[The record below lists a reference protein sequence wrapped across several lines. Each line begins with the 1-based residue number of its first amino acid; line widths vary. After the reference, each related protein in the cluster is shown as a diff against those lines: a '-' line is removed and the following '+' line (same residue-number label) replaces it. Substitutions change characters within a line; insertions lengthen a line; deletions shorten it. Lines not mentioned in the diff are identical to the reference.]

1 MSFTLSGGRPT
12 VEVSASAAIVSETA
26 TSATIRVTANS
37 WMVYSGSSVK
47 SSGVYANITINGTS
61 SGAKRIFGDCYPDS
75 VSGTSTHSITYD
87 VTVTKGAAKSVS
99 WSAAFHSYVDGT
111 DLGVKDTK
119 SGSVSVG
126 AATYTISFNANGSG
140 QSNTTQSV
148 AHGVSTAI
156 KGASTFSRTGYTLS
170 SWNTA
175 ADGSGTSYTTG
186 GSYSFTGNKTLYAQW
201 EANTYTV
208 SFNTN
213 GGVPVPDSADVTYDS
228 IYGSV
233 LNTMVKKTGYSFEG
247 WFSASTGGTQLF
259 ASNFVTTTSD
269 HTVYARWKPIE
280 YTISYD
286 KNGGKNGVVET
297 SSHVYDTAK
306 KITKNEYTKPGYNF
320 IGWSYEA
327 DSRAWAAL
335 YDEKYLVFGSGDSA
349 PLSYNDFELTEEWSY
364 NSGEIDIN
372 SLVSINAGSNLP
384 WYSYREAIV
393 KVDVIDII
401 HPIDMSYWFYGFTN
415 CVQMILYNIDTS
427 LVSSMAMMCAM
438 CTSLTAEN
446 SFLASGWN
454 VSNCREFK
462 YMFYGCSGIVD
473 LTSLVTWRP
482 KKLEDAS
489 CMFYGC
495 SSIPYLDLTDWDMST
510 CKNFG
515 HMFRG
520 CTSLLSPGLLDNWG
534 MDSAKTV
541 YSMFERCNAMTHV
554 GDLSNWNVS
563 NIENFNY
570 MFNRCNALPT
580 IGDISTWDTSSATGM
595 RAMFQFCTMLSVD
608 CSSWN
613 VSNVT
618 IYNAFNYESYNVLSP
633 AFGSKARM
641 LSAGGDF
648 TITDTDGEVITIDE
662 IISEWEGSPDIH
674 KLFADEAEVLNLTSV
689 DGKNLILYAQWE
701 PAASL
706 LNLYFADGK
715 KRGMTHMYNDAGR
728 LCYAIMT
735 IYDENRIGHFTN

>member
-1 MSFTLSGGRPT
+1 MAIEWYYINSYVAMGVDWQASDGTTTVSLTPKVYRWDKYRTDNSGGRY
-12 VEVSASAAIVSETA
+12 SETLSPDPVGA
-26 TSATIRVTANS
+26 GS
-37 WMVYSGSSVK
+37 WDDLTFGSGSGERLLDTFATRTYNKGTGSVK
-47 SSGVYANITINGTS
+47 LTLSWNSSFGSWYSEKFQTI
-61 SGAKRIFGDCYPDS
+61 GAGS
-75 VSGTSTHSITYD
+75 HTWTYNLPAMPTY
-87 VTVTKGAAKSVS
+87 TVTYNS
-99 WSAAFHSYVDGT
+99 
-111 DLGVKDTK
+111 
-119 SGSVSVG
+119 
-126 AATYTISFNANGSG
+126 NGSG

-148 AHGVSTAI
+148 THGVSTAI
-156 KGASTFSRTGYTLS
+156 KGTSTFSKTGYTLS

-175 ADGSGTSYTTG
+175 ADGSGTSYTAG
-186 GSYSFTGNKTLYAQW
+186 NSYSFTSDKTLYAQW

-213 GGVPVPDSADVTYDS
+213 GGVPVPNNADVTYDS

-259 ASNFVTTTSD
+259 ASNFVTTASD

-297 SSHVYDTAK
+297 SSHVYDTTK

-372 SLVSINAGSNLP
+372 SLVSTNAGSNLP
-384 WYSYREAIV
+384 WNSYREAIV
-393 KVDVIDII
+393 KVDVIDTI

-415 CVQMILYNIDTS
+415 CVQMTLYNIDTS

-446 SFLASGWN
+446 SFLVSGWN
-454 VSNCREFK
+454 VSNCRDFR

-473 LTSLVTWRP
+473 LTGLVTWRP

-541 YSMFERCNAMTHV
+541 YSMFERCNAMTNV

-580 IGDISTWDTSSATGM
+580 VGDISAWDTSSATGM
-595 RAMFQFCTMLSVD
+595 RAMFQFCTVLSVD

-618 IYNAFNYESYNVLSP
+618 IYNAFNYESSNVLSP

-648 TITDTDGEVITIDE
+648 TITDTDGEIVTIDE

-674 KLFADEAEVLNLTSV
+674 KLFADEAEVLNLTPV

-715 KRGMTHMYNDAGR
+715 KRGMTHMYNDAGE